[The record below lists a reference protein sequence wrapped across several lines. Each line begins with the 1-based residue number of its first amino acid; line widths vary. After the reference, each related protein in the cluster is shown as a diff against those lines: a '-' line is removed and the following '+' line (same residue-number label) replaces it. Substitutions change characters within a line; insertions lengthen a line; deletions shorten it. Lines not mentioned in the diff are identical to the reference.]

1 MIAQYVKWVLFLV
14 KRQWRTYLRTTSFL
28 GITVDVDDVVEGE
41 EFGEATLDG
50 IPGLEVL
57 LFLFLFLSMSDVMFR
72 VNDDGLFC
80 SCC

>member
-28 GITVDVDDVVEGE
+28 GITVVDVL
-41 EFGEATLDG
+41 GEATLDG
-50 IPGLEVL
+50 IPAVEVL
-57 LFLFLFLSMSDVMFR
+57 LLFLFFLFLFLSMSGVMFR
-72 VNDDGLFC
+72 VNDGLSC

>member
-28 GITVDVDDVVEGE
+28 GITVVDVL
-41 EFGEATLDG
+41 GEATLDG
-50 IPGLEVL
+50 IPAVEVL
-57 LFLFLFLSMSDVMFR
+57 LLFPFFLFLSMSGVMFR
-72 VNDDGLFC
+72 VNDGLSC

>member
-28 GITVDVDDVVEGE
+28 GITVVDVL
-41 EFGEATLDG
+41 GEATLDG
-50 IPGLEVL
+50 IPAVEVL
-57 LFLFLFLSMSDVMFR
+57 LLFLLFLFLSMSGVMFR
-72 VNDDGLFC
+72 VNDGLSC